1 MTGKAIMGA
10 ALRAV
15 DAKAAQDVV
24 DEKKWRFKYV
34 KHFVKSVELS
44 AQSPE
49 AALAV
54 ANGGLDYMYN
64 NFQFLRDG
72 QEYSLK
78 QAVEGGLFT
87 GTFSTGYIEGNKPK
101 PSKLTLEVPYKGQVL
116 TGDALLS
123 QIEQWV
129 RYGTIEPSSGH
140 AIAQVAQSAWLDLAN
155 SGMYFVLLGA
165 GAAMGPLTTLLSL
178 GANVIA
184 VDVPQTVVPNI
195 WKRIIATARDS
206 PGTLT
211 FPLPAGVKQGSMSD
225 DALAEKAGCN
235 LFTQTPEVRNWLL
248 SVEPGKKLAVGG
260 YAYIPGEQF
269 PRVALAMDAIIK
281 ALTEKRKAAVAFL
294 CTPTDV
300 HLVPYAAHAASK
312 SNLKKAPMWQQACT
326 SLSGGKWCKPQA
338 KKLTTAGG
346 ETLYYVDAL
355 IIAQGPNYAL
365 AKRMQHWRAMVARA
379 SGCVISSNVAPS
391 TSTRSVTQNKM
402 FAYAYESLPSWK
414 PYEVPGPET
423 SNAVMTALLIHDLFE
438 PMHAGSP
445 DMPLSNPQQ
454 IFSQGAFHGGTWR
467 CAHTFESISV
477 PAVIL
482 YYLNHFIVRT
492 WLILYNVLQ
501 TLGWG
506 LVLYRLVQHTINPAP
521 GVTPWQAFGGP
532 LVVFQNL
539 ALLEIAH
546 ALLGMVRT
554 AVGPTTV
561 QVLSRVAIVALA
573 DGLPALHKANAL
585 YIFTLAWSITEVV
598 RYSWYALN
606 MLGSPAKAHTWLR
619 YSTFITLYPTG
630 VTGEIMLYLEAL
642 PLLFGIPGIIT
653 ISVGA
658 IVKYAILPAYVPGLP
673 TLYLYMF
680 AQRKKA
686 LASLSKKAK
695 DQ

>member
-1 MTGKAIMGA
+1 
-10 ALRAV
+10 
-15 DAKAAQDVV
+15 
-24 DEKKWRFKYV
+24 
-34 KHFVKSVELS
+34 
-44 AQSPE
+44 
-49 AALAV
+49 
-54 ANGGLDYMYN
+54 
-64 NFQFLRDG
+64 
-72 QEYSLK
+72 
-78 QAVEGGLFT
+78 
-87 GTFSTGYIEGNKPK
+87 
-101 PSKLTLEVPYKGQVL
+101 
-116 TGDALLS
+116 
-123 QIEQWV
+123 
-129 RYGTIEPSSGH
+129 
-140 AIAQVAQSAWLDLAN
+140 
-155 SGMYFVLLGA
+155 
-165 GAAMGPLTTLLSL
+165 
-178 GANVIA
+178 
-184 VDVPQTVVPNI
+184 
-195 WKRIIATARDS
+195 
-206 PGTLT
+206 
-211 FPLPAGVKQGSMSD
+211 
-225 DALAEKAGCN
+225 
-235 LFTQTPEVRNWLL
+235 
-248 SVEPGKKLAVGG
+248 
-260 YAYIPGEQF
+260 
-269 PRVALAMDAIIK
+269 
-281 ALTEKRKAAVAFL
+281 
-294 CTPTDV
+294 
-300 HLVPYAAHAASK
+300 
-312 SNLKKAPMWQQACT
+312 
-326 SLSGGKWCKPQA
+326 
-338 KKLTTAGG
+338 
-346 ETLYYVDAL
+346 
-355 IIAQGPNYAL
+355 
-365 AKRMQHWRAMVARA
+365 
-379 SGCVISSNVAPS
+379 
-391 TSTRSVTQNKM
+391 
-402 FAYAYESLPSWK
+402 
-414 PYEVPGPET
+414 
-423 SNAVMTALLIHDLFE
+423 MTALLIHDLFE